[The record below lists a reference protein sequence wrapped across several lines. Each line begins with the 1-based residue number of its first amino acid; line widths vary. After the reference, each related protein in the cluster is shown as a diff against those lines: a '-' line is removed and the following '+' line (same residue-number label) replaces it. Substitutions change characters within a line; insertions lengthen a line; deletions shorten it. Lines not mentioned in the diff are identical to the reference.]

1 MTKHINLIDPH
12 RASEVAR
19 RVAADLLAAPAQQF
33 FGRNVA
39 RWLRKRVDCM
49 VRSRPLLGDANW
61 VHLAHKNGQPVHRF
75 QISDETAEQLE
86 HLHAWVKFAVGEV
99 NKPGHPG
106 AEARRALNGLP
117 SMNVDDALRKAQTWH
132 RNELLRLTD
141 APPRGEHGYVTNPLC
156 TIEVADGYVWEKLSA
171 SDLPFVGYDLL
182 NCLRNGAY
190 VREVATR
197 IVALWA
203 LRRPDNGRFVVVLT
217 TPGQSHEVIGVRGFR
232 NARPLA
238 YKTQIQELMDELG
251 SPPSS
256 GHDLKAINL

>member
-1 MTKHINLIDPH
+1 MTKQINLIDPH

-33 FGRNVA
+33 FARNVA
-39 RWLRKRVDCM
+39 RWLRKRHDCM
-49 VRSRPLLGDANW
+49 ELAKPQLGDANW
-61 VHLAHKNGQPVHRF
+61 VHLAHKKGHPLHRF
-75 QISDETAEQLE
+75 VISNEATEQLE
-86 HLHAWVKFAVGEV
+86 RLHAWVKFAVDEV
-99 NKPGHPG
+99 SKPGHPG
-106 AEARRALNGLP
+106 AVAKRALNGLP

-141 APPRGEHGYVTNPLC
+141 APKRGENGYVTNPLC
-156 TIEVADGYVWEKLSA
+156 TIKVSGGYVWEKLPA
-171 SDLPFVGYDLL
+171 SDIAYVGYDLL

-190 VREVATR
+190 AKEVAMRT
-197 IVALWA
+197 VALWA
-203 LRRPDNGRFVVVLT
+203 LRHPDTGRFVAVLT

-238 YKTQIQELMDELG
+238 YKKQIREFMEELG
-251 SPPSS
+251 SPFSS